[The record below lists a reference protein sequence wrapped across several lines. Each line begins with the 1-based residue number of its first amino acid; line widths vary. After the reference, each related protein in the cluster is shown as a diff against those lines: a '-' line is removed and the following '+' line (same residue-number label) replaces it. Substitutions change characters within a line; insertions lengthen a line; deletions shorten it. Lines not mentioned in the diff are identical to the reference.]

1 MLLHGQKKLILAAA
15 AVLVLGFFSMNFFQN
30 FSVTGFSTFAEKAG
44 EYFAVTI
51 SGENNYA
58 FSFKNLKNETL
69 SNVSAN
75 LTFSADANISNY
87 GSASLISSNTSKI
100 LSWRFEAIA
109 SDINTSLIFT
119 SDTAPKEA
127 KISATNAAGGQVS
140 EITAIT
146 PATTTTSGATTTTSA
161 NATTTT
167 LPETTT
173 TTVPTFD
180 YDEDNK
186 KEVYDS
192 KFQKS
197 RGDGKLPEGFYI
209 KKKLDLENSDDT
221 ETYESYVEVDG
232 NKAVKISGI
241 TVDDTRYYS
250 EPVDWNGG
258 NIKIK
263 VLYKPI
269 GNEACEFYA
278 AFGLEVL
285 FSDGTGDTTLG
296 FTADNNGKVS
306 GGSDQSTDFYVSSK
320 EKKGGWHQLSAKSA
334 ENIEAGR
341 KLRFFA
347 SQPSENCGSGFY
359 ISEVSIK

>member
-1 MLLHGQKKLILAAA
+1 MLLHGQKNLILAAA
-15 AVLVLGFFSMNFFQN
+15 AILVLGFFSMSFFSN
-30 FSVTGFSTFAEKAG
+30 FSATGFAVFTEKTG

-75 LTFSADANISNY
+75 LTFSSGVNISNY
-87 GSASLISSNTSKI
+87 GNAALESSNTSKI
-100 LSWRFEAIA
+100 LSWSFAGVDA
-109 SDINTSLIFT
+109 NINTSLTFT
-119 SDTAPKEA
+119 SDAAPTEA
-127 KISATNAAGGQVS
+127 KISATNAAGSPVS
-140 EITAIT
+140 ETTSIT
-146 PATTTTSGATTTTSA
+146 PATTTTAGATTTTSA

-167 LPETTT
+167 TAETTT
-173 TTVPTFD
+173 TTIPTFD
-180 YDEDNK
+180 YDE
-186 KEVYDS
+186 EAAAEIYSS

-197 RGDGKLPEGFYI
+197 RGGGKLPEGFYI

-241 TVDDTRYYS
+241 SVDDTRYYS
-250 EPVDWNGG
+250 EPIDWSGG

-269 GNEACEFYA
+269 GNETCSAYA

-296 FTADNNGKVS
+296 FTADNKGKVS
-306 GGSDQSTDFYVSSK
+306 GGSDQASDFYVSSK
-320 EKKGGWHQLSAKSA
+320 EKNKGWHQLSAKSA
-334 ENIEAGR
+334 ENFEAGR

>member
-1 MLLHGQKKLILAAA
+1 MLLASQKNLILAAA
-15 AVLVLGFFSMNFFQN
+15 AILVLGFFSLNFFQN
-30 FSVTGFSTFAEKAG
+30 FSATGFSIFAEKTG

-75 LTFSADANISNY
+75 LTFSSGANISNY
-87 GSASLISSNTSKI
+87 GSASLTSSNASKI
-100 LSWRFEAIA
+100 LSWAFETVAA
-109 SDINTSLIFT
+109 EVNTSLTFT
-119 SDTAPKEA
+119 SDAAPTEA
-127 KISATNAAGGQVS
+127 KVSATNAAGSPVS
-140 EITAIT
+140 ETTSIT
-146 PATTTTSGATTTTSA
+146 PATTTTQATTTTSA

-167 LPETTT
+167 TAETTT
-173 TTVPTFD
+173 TTIPTFD

-186 KEVYDS
+186 TEIYDS
-192 KFQKS
+192 KFLKS

-209 KKKLDLENSDDT
+209 KKNLDLENSDDT

-241 TVDDTRYYS
+241 SVDDTRYYS
-250 EPVDWNGG
+250 EPIDWSGG

-269 GNEACEFYA
+269 GNETCSAYA

-285 FSDGTGDTTLG
+285 FSDGTGDTTLL

-306 GGSDQSTDFYVSSK
+306 GGSDQASDFYVSSK
-320 EKKGGWHQLSAKSA
+320 SKNNGWHQLSAKSA
-334 ENIEAGR
+334 ENFEAGR

-359 ISEVSIK
+359 ISEISIK